1 MLGPTTGPMGFCME
15 SSIQRTLADDGSATV
30 TVHGEIDFANCDDL
44 AAQIRQAVEQWSP
57 PLIRIAVSDATFID
71 STGLGALI
79 EGYKAAVDAGTDFV
93 VVDPTDNFRRVL
105 DVTGLADLFGLSDA
119 LEQPETAQA
128 TGA

>member
-1 MLGPTTGPMGFCME
+1 ME

-44 AAQIRQAVEQWSP
+44 AAHIRYAVEQWSP
-57 PLIRIAVSDATFID
+57 PVIRVAVSDATFID

-79 EGYKAAVDAGTDFV
+79 EGYKATVEAGSDFL

-105 DVTGLADLFGLSDA
+105 DVTGLSDLFGLSDA
-119 LEQPETAQA
+119 LERPETAQA